1 MPIHYAAKKAILFD
15 ADGTIIDT
23 FRDIHNSINRT
34 LEEFGLPL
42 CSEEESRRTIGPG
55 TSKLA
60 SRILR
65 SEHMDKAE
73 KVTARYREIYFDH
86 CVDETKLYPFT
97 MELLDTLKGRS
108 LAVVSNKPQRF
119 TEKILETLGI
129 IDRFEM
135 ILCSDT
141 AGGSKPDPK
150 MIHMVIDELD
160 IPLSTVLLIGDSDKD
175 ILAARR
181 AGIECVAVSN
191 GYTSF
196 KTIQKAGPDLICADL
211 KEVEELFLDFKS

>member
-60 SRILR
+60 SLILR
-65 SEHMDKAE
+65 PEHMDKAE

-86 CVDETKLYPFT
+86 CVDEMKLYPHT
-97 MELLDTLKGRS
+97 IELLNTLKGCS
-108 LAVVSNKPQRF
+108 LVVVSNKPQCI
-119 TEKILETLGI
+119 TEKILETFGI
-129 IDRFEM
+129 KDCFEI

-141 AGGSKPDPK
+141 AGVSKPDPK
-150 MIHMVIDELD
+150 MIHIVLD
-160 IPLSTVLLIGDSDKD
+160 QLGISLSAALLIGDSDKD

-181 AGIECVAVSN
+181 AGIECVALSH
-191 GYTSF
+191 GYTSL
-196 KTIQKAGPDLICADL
+196 KTIKKAGPDLICADL
-211 KEVEELFLDFKS
+211 MEVEELFLNY